1 MIPVFILA
9 IEADTRRSQYADAY
23 TDLSQQLLAVASFV
37 LYGKTNIKEGEQTEA
52 EDIVQEA
59 FRYVLEK
66 DNLPNDPNEA
76 KALLM
81 TITKHMAVDAL
92 RKKKHM
98 ADEEPTEIQLGYT
111 MPENSSDLSLV
122 IDSLPDMYKEV
133 LILYYEY
140 GYKAKE
146 IADLLGLNL
155 NTVYK
160 RLDRAR
166 DLAKEQFLNDK

>member
-9 IEADTRRSQYADAY
+9 IEDETRRSQYADAY

-37 LYGKTNIKEGEQTEA
+37 LYGKTCAKENEQTEA
-52 EDIVQEA
+52 EDIVHEA

-66 DNLPNDPNEA
+66 DNLPADPNKA
-76 KALLM
+76 KSLLI
-81 TITKHMAVDAL
+81 TITKHIAVDVL
-92 RKKKHM
+92 RKKKHI

-111 MPENSSDLSLV
+111 MPENSSDLSLTV
-122 IDSLPDMYKEV
+122 DSLPDKYKEV

-166 DLAKEQFLNDK
+166 DMAKEQLLNGK

>member
-1 MIPVFILA
+1 MF
-9 IEADTRRSQYADAY
+9 TS
-23 TDLSQQLLAVASFV
+23 
-37 LYGKTNIKEGEQTEA
+37 
-52 EDIVQEA
+52 
-59 FRYVLEK
+59 YVLEK
-66 DNLPNDPNEA
+66 DNLPADPNKA
-76 KALLM
+76 KSLLI
-81 TITKHMAVDAL
+81 TITKHMAVDVL
-92 RKKKHM
+92 RKKKHI

-146 IADLLGLNL
+146 IAELLDLNL